1 MDEGIKFFVGLDVHK
16 DSIVMGVGEAA
27 SRLAARLAGRMAHDV
42 PKMTKAPA
50 KLGAPSEVEVVY
62 EAGPTGYGLQRAL
75 LAKGYRCEVIAPSL
89 IPRRAGDRIKTDGR
103 DCLRLAESSRAGE
116 LRAVWVPDARDEGVR
131 DLSRAR
137 EDAVNARTQA
147 RLDHQDRQRSRP
159 TSDDRGGLE
168 LPLQAAHRSLIHRRF
183 FAPGRITG
191 SIGMP

>member
-1 MDEGIKFFVGLDVHK
+1 MDEGIKFFVGSDVHM

-27 SRLAARLAGRMAHDV
+27 SRLAARLA
-42 PKMTKAPA
+42 
-50 KLGAPSEVEVVY
+50 
-62 EAGPTGYGLQRAL
+62 
-75 LAKGYRCEVIAPSL
+75 KGYRCEVIAPSL
-89 IPRRAGDRIKTDGR
+89 ILRRAGDRIKTDGR

-116 LRAVWVPDARDEGVR
+116 PRAVWVPAPRDEGVR

-168 LPLQAAHRSLIHRRF
+168 LPLQAAPRSLIHRRF
-183 FAPGRITG
+183 FTRTHHRFDRHDLTYQHISTFLLTQAGP
-191 SIGMP
+191 

>member
-1 MDEGIKFFVGLDVHK
+1 MKELSKIHVGLDVHK

-50 KLGAPSEVEVVY
+50 KLGAPSEVQVVY

-116 LRAVWVPDARDEGVR
+116 PRAVWVPAPRDEGVR

-159 TSDDRGGLE
+159 PTAR
-168 LPLQAAHRSLIHRRF
+168 RSRL
-183 FAPGRITG
+183 APPPPVHGRQDH
-191 SIGMP
+191 S